1 MCGIAGG
8 WLERPIDPSLLRAAV
23 ERLHHRGPDS
33 WGEHRDGPIYLAM
46 RRLAILDLETG
57 DQPIVDAARQLS
69 LVYNG
74 ESYNYAELATELR
87 ASGETVSGTGDTAVL
102 APLYRARG
110 WRMVEQLRGMFAIAI
125 FDRADRRLFLMR
137 DRFGKK
143 PLYYA
148 EIRGG
153 GLVFASELKALVALA
168 RAAGHELRVR
178 HQSVYDFLSLG
189 VVPQPE
195 TIYEGVHV
203 VPPGS
208 VLDYD
213 GRRVRLRR
221 YWSLVPHR
229 HERPYEALLEDVRD
243 AIREAVRIRLRSDVP
258 LGVFLSGGIDSS
270 IVAYEA
276 AQLTGSSLETFTVAA
291 ADPELDESMIAQRTA
306 RALGVRHTILP
317 LDVEPRSGLEFLVRH
332 YDQPFADSSAIPSLA
347 IAKAARAHVKVVLNG
362 DGGDEL
368 FAGYRR
374 YLGAALVQWDAPR
387 ASEVAFARAF
397 DRLGSKLGARRS
409 GLGFVARLLRGASR
423 SPGAR
428 YLVWTSDMLD
438 DREKTR
444 IWRGGG
450 VEPTERFLE
459 SIAIRHP
466 PGLDRQMLTDHAV
479 NLASDLLV
487 KMDMATMAHSLEAR
501 SPLLDHRVAELAFS
515 IPIRQLLGRGRTKAI
530 LRDAYRGRLPEE
542 VLEGKKRGFE
552 VPLASWLAGPWSEL
566 IEDVVLAPSARTS
579 EFLDPSF
586 VRDLFAR
593 SDHLAERNVAY
604 LRYAVLV
611 LELWLRT
618 RST

>member
-8 WLERPIDPSLLRAAV
+8 WFEHTIDPSLLRAAV
-23 ERLHHRGPDS
+23 ERLVHRGPDS
-33 WGEHRDGPIYLAM
+33 WGEHRDGGVYLAM

-57 DQPIVDAARQLS
+57 DQPVVEHDLS
-69 LVYNG
+69 IVYNG
-74 ESYNYAELATELR
+74 ETYNYTELAAELGPTAAIR
-87 ASGETVSGTGDTAVL
+87 GTGDTAVL
-102 APLYRARG
+102 APLFRTHG
-110 WRMVEQLRGMFAIAI
+110 WRMVERLRGMFAIALYH
-125 FDRADRRLFLMR
+125 RTEQRLYLMR

-143 PLYYA
+143 PLYYTELA
-148 EIRGG
+148 GG

-168 RAAGHELRVR
+168 RAAGHELRIR
-178 HQSVYDFLSLG
+178 HQSVYDFLSLA

-203 VPPGS
+203 VPPGC

-213 GRRVRLRR
+213 GKRARIRR
-221 YWSLVPHR
+221 YWSLVPAR
-229 HERPYEALLEDVRD
+229 RERPYAALLEEVRE
-243 AIREAVRIRLRSDVP
+243 AIHEAVRIRLRSDVP

-276 AQLTGSSLETFTVAA
+276 ARLVGGSLETFTVGTT
-291 ADPELDESMIAQRTA
+291 DPALDESAIAARTA
-306 RALGVRHTILP
+306 RELGVRHTILP
-317 LDVEPRSGLEFLVRH
+317 LDVEPRAGLEFLVRH
-332 YDQPFADSSAIPSLA
+332 YDQPYADSSAIPSLA

-374 YLGAALVQWDAPR
+374 YLGAALVPWDAPR
-387 ASEVAFARAF
+387 ASGIALSRAF

-438 DREKTR
+438 EADKRR
-444 IWRGGG
+444 VWRGGG

-459 SIAIRHP
+459 SIAIKHP

-479 NLASDLLV
+479 NLVSDLLV

-501 SPLLDHRVAELAFS
+501 SPFLDHRVAELAFS
-515 IPIRQLLGRGRTKAI
+515 IPARQLLGRGRTKAV
-530 LRDAYRGRLPEE
+530 LRDAYAGRVPNE

-552 VPLASWLAGPWSEL
+552 VPVATWLAGPWAEL
-566 IEDVVLAPSARTS
+566 VADVVLAPSARTR
-579 EFLDPSF
+579 EFLDPVF
-586 VRDLFAR
+586 VRALFTR
-593 SDHLAERNVAY
+593 DDQLAERNLAY

-618 RST
+618 RD